1 MKKAGIRA
9 VLGGVTLLASF
20 LSATAFPQNP
30 DPMQNAKNENFD
42 VDSIFLSPAFKQKGL
57 SGIPYLLEEKEYYKL
72 EDGTLYKV
80 QRQAKGKDKKK
91 AVIESTA
98 EGKPQRFLF
107 NADYSRVLL
116 LSDIH
121 AIYRHS
127 ATCKAVLWSLDAK
140 GRFSDPWVVD
150 TLLQEPLFSPDGQK
164 LAFVRQGN
172 LYVAD
177 LQTRE
182 IYAITTDGKEN
193 EIRNGHTD
201 WVYEEEFGFTRAFD
215 WRGDSKAVAWLKFDE
230 SALKQ
235 YDMTVWGDLY
245 PQTYR
250 YKYPKAGEDNS
261 KVSLWT
267 RELQADGKPAAP
279 ARRVALQAD
288 SVEYLPRMFYQA
300 GGDRLIFYT
309 LNRHQNHLRIW
320 ALENNGTQT
329 LLYEERNAAYV
340 EVSDDIHFFA
350 DGSRMLLSSER
361 DGYRHLYLYKTDGT
375 DAEGVLLTP
384 GMYDVTAL
392 YGVDEAHNRVF
403 FQAAYSSPANL
414 DLMCVN
420 LDGSNLRR
428 PALDMQR
435 KGGST
440 HAWFNKDFSYMIVEH
455 SNANQAASYYL
466 YYIGPEEEQL
476 VECILANN
484 HFEQTAQRYGFVK
497 KEFLRIP
504 VPLTDVENNAFM
516 QRTGFGRHRFERK
529 DKGEDSSAGPK
540 RQVYLQAWIMK
551 PAEIG
556 TPAAEGK
563 KYPVLMF
570 LYGGPGSQQVCNSLR
585 PYQSTDY
592 CWYQMLVKQGYIVVC
607 VDNRGTGGRGEAFKK
622 CTYMQIG
629 RYETEDQVAAARY
642 LSELP
647 YVDASRIG
655 IWGWSYGGFMSSNC
669 LLRGEGVFKAA
680 MAVAPVTHWKFY
692 DNVYTERFMRTPQEN
707 PDGYELNSPLHYA
720 GKLQGAYLLVHGTGD
735 DNVHVQN
742 AIEMMTA
749 LQKANKPFDMMLYPN
764 KNHGMEGK
772 DGSARRHLY
781 HKLTRF
787 LYENL

>member
-1 MKKAGIRA
+1 
-9 VLGGVTLLASF
+9 
-20 LSATAFPQNP
+20 
-30 DPMQNAKNENFD
+30 MQNETFD
-42 VDSIFLSPAFKQKGL
+42 VDSIFLSPAFKQKSL

-91 AVIESTA
+91 AVIESA
-98 EGKPQRFLF
+98 EGKPRRFVF
-107 NADYSRVLL
+107 NADFSRVLL
-116 LSDIH
+116 LSDIQP
-121 AIYRHS
+121 IYRHS

-140 GRFSDPWVVD
+140 GRFSEPWVVD

-164 LAFVRQGN
+164 LAFVKQGN

-177 LQTRE
+177 LQSRE
-182 IYAITTDGKEN
+182 IYAITADGKEN

-215 WRGDSKAVAWLKFDE
+215 WRGDSKALAWLRFDE
-230 SALKQ
+230 SSLKQ

-245 PQTYR
+245 PKNYS
-250 YKYPKAGEDNS
+250 YKYPKAGEENS

-267 RELQADGKPAAP
+267 CELQDNGKPAAP
-279 ARRVALQAD
+279 AQEVALQAD
-288 SVEYLPRMFYQA
+288 SVEYLPRLFYA
-300 GGDRLIFYT
+300 ANRLVFYT
-309 LNRHQNHLRIW
+309 LNRHQNHFRMW

-340 EVSDDIHFFA
+340 EVSDDIYFFA

-361 DGYRHLYLYKTDGT
+361 DGYRHLYLHRTDGT
-375 DAEGVLLTP
+375 DTAGILLTP
-384 GMYDVTAL
+384 GMYDVTRL

-420 LDGSNLRR
+420 LDGSQLRR

-440 HAWFNKDFSYMIVEH
+440 HAWFNKDYSYMIVEH

-466 YYIGPEEEQL
+466 YHIGPEDEQL
-476 VECILANN
+476 VECVLTNN
-484 HFEQTAQRYGFVK
+484 HFEQTARQYGFVK

-529 DKGEDSSAGPK
+529 GKGEDSSASPQ

-556 TPAAEGK
+556 TPEAEGK

-592 CWYQMLVKQGYIVVC
+592 CWYQMLVKQGYVVVC

-642 LSELP
+642 IGSLP

-720 GKLQGAYLLVHGTGD
+720 DKLQGAYLLVHGTGD

-749 LQKANKPFDMMLYPN
+749 LQKANKPFDLMLYPN
-764 KNHGMEGK
+764 KNHGMDGK